1 MSASHVPDEPIDLQ
15 FADVLREVRWPA
27 NKDDIVEAARAA
39 GASNDV
45 LAILDALP
53 EQDYRDVRSVTQL
66 IGSNY
71 GPGLG
76 A

>member
-1 MSASHVPDEPIDLQ
+1 MPASRVPEEPIDLQ
-15 FADVLREVRWPA
+15 FTDVLREVRWPA
-27 NKDDIVEAARAA
+27 NKDDLVDAARAA

-45 LAILDALP
+45 LAILDGLP

-71 GPGLG
+71 GPGVG